1 MARASEKW
9 ELQKLREDVGILR
22 DTVSDLKKLATDST
36 KKMDKLIASNEN
48 LTNQIKALMN
58 KSAAGGRYKAA
69 AISIVKSCKIFLI
82 LCFTMDINYQLDGF
96 HNV

>member
-1 MARASEKW
+1 MARSSEKR
-9 ELQKLREDVGILR
+9 ELQKMREEIGVLR

-36 KKMDKLIASNEN
+36 KKMDKLITSNEN

-58 KSAAGGRYKAA
+58 KSAAGGIYKSA
-69 AISIVKSCKIFLI
+69 AISIVKCCKIFLI
-82 LCFTMDINYQLDGF
+82 LCFTMNTNYQLDGF